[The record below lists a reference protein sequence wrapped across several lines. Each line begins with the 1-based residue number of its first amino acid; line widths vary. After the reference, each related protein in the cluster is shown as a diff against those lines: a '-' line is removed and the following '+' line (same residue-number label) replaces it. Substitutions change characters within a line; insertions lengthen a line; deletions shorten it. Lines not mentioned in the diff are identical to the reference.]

1 MRKDKYNRKVMRYSV
16 EVSDGSESEEEE
28 VEREVQ
34 EDVEARFLKGKIW
47 QVVS

>member
-1 MRKDKYNRKVMRYSV
+1 MRYSV

-34 EDVEARFLKGKIW
+34 EDVEARFLKGKI
-47 QVVS
+47 